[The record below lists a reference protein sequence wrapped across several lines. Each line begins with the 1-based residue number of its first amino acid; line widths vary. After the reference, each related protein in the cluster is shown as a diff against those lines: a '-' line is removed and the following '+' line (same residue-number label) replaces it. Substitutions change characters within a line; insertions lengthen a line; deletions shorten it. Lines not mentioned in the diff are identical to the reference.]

1 MSQFVTQSGS
11 RPHLAPVLQEGR
23 ESANIH
29 AGLGFIRRIPGNK
42 CDGYARHHA
51 LRFGRRRFVSRALDR
66 VASAG
71 SALLEEPPDRHA
83 DAHFAVGR
91 YHPAQGRACGA
102 GGDLGLARAYMD
114 DDCRSPD
121 IKALLDFGAQNEAA
135 LAKAT
140 SGSFLSRGLERL
152 RHARRANTRT
162 GSPRNIAAHYDLGNE
177 FYALWLDDG
186 MNYSSALYAREEQTL
201 EEAQGAKLDRI
212 AEILD
217 LKPDHRVLEIG
228 FGWGP
233 LVERLIE
240 CHGCHVTGLTLST
253 EQLDFAQARLR
264 RRALAQNSDLRL
276 QDYRD
281 VEGRYDRIVSIEMLE
296 AVGERYWPTYFDKVQ
311 QALTDTGVAVLQA
324 ITIAESRFANYRR
337 QPDFI
342 QRYIFPG
349 GMLPTMDVIRRE
361 AARAGLR
368 LTAHES
374 FGGSYAKTLAEWR
387 GRFMHMWPAIEALG
401 FDLHFKRMWE
411 YYLSYCEVGFQAG
424 AIDVSLLK
432 LAPGR

>member
-1 MSQFVTQSGS
+1 MATRGTTLSGS
-11 RPHLAPVLQEGR
+11 AVGG
-23 ESANIH
+23 SS
-29 AGLGFIRRIPGNK
+29 AGLSIASHRLVRRYLKNLQIGTLTLTLPSGVTIQHK
-42 CDGYARHHA
+42 GARA
-51 LRFGRRRFVSRALDR
+51 GPEAVLIVRRWRALWR
-66 VASAG
+66 MM
-71 SALLEEPPDRHA
+71 LE
-83 DAHFAVGR
+83 
-91 YHPAQGRACGA
+91 
-102 GGDLGLARAYMD
+102 GDLGLARAYMD

-162 GSPRNIAAHYDLGNE
+162 GSRRNIAAHYDLGNE

-296 AVGERYWPTYFDKVQ
+296 AVGEQYWPTYFDKVQ

-368 LTAHES
+368 LMAHES